1 MDAVFTYKEQP
12 VFLMDNDIYELILRQ
27 KKRLFMGIGMVQA
40 GHWKLNGGRMNWGKV
55 RQNAAY

>member
-40 GHWKLNGGRMNWGKV
+40 VHGKMNGGRMNWGKV